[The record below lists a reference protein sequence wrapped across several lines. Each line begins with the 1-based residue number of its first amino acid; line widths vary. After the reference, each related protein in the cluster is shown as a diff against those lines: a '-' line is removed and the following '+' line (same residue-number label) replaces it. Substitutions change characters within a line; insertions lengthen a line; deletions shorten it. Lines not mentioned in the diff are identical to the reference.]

1 MNQPKIKRKIGRC
14 EVGRTIGEGA
24 FAKVKFA
31 RNSENGEPMAIK
43 ILDKDKV
50 LKHKMAEQILAR
62 KTKIFIFLEF
72 ITGGELFDKIS
83 RSLPQRSE
91 ENLLLDVVGNLKVS
105 DFGLSALSQQ
115 VRDDGLL
122 HTTCGTPNYV
132 APERITIAKIL
143 EDEWFKKGFK
153 PPVFDEKEDVNL
165 DDVEAVFK
173 DSELEED
180 FGGRGGE
187 ERGLRIITYQLEM
200 IFVAPLDYDVASHMD
215 QFISTSPLGVHMVL
229 ETVPDRTEPYRTVPK
244 YRSTPS
250 LLYGTSLYFLST
262 CWPIPFRGGRGG
274 FEENTGQDSEEG
286 DEANEEIVEFVHF
299 LKNPKNYED
308 LGAKIPKYAL
318 LVKAIAG
325 EYAVPFLSLSIMM
338 FSSSLILKLEGKEY
352 DMKFGFLKLFPAR
365 I

>member
-72 ITGGELFDKIS
+72 ITGGELFDKIV
-83 RSLPQRSE
+83 RSE
-91 ENLLLDVVGNLKVS
+91 FFPPQNFIFCISLHYRKNLLLDVVGNLKVS
-105 DFGLSALSQQ
+105 DFGLGALSQQ

-187 ERGLRIITYQLEM
+187 ERGL
-200 IFVAPLDYDVASHMD
+200 
-215 QFISTSPLGVHMVL
+215 STLPYFM
-229 ETVPDRTEPYRTVPK
+229 ETVYIFSLPVGPSHFEEDAADSRRIRDRTPK
-244 YRSTPS
+244 K
-250 LLYGTSLYFLST
+250 
-262 CWPIPFRGGRGG
+262 
-274 FEENTGQDSEEG
+274 EMKVM
-286 DEANEEIVEFVHF
+286 ANEEIVEFVHF

-308 LGAKIPKYAL
+308 LGAKIPKCAL

-325 EYAVPFLSLSIMM
+325 EYDVPFLSLSIMM